1 MQNVFLNKLSL
12 NNLSLAQ
19 RKLLLV
25 SASGVLLLSGLALK
39 YVWSLEGVAYW
50 LLLAA
55 TVIAGAD
62 IAKRAVQGLGSK
74 QISIEL
80 LVTIAAVGAL
90 FIGEVWE
97 AAAVTFLFTFGAYL
111 EARTL
116 QSTRRALAGLL
127 DLAPE
132 VAIVLRDGEPVE
144 VSPWEV
150 APGET
155 VIVRPGTRLPVDG
168 EVLTGLAAVDE
179 SAITGEP
186 LAAEKSAGSL
196 VFAGTISQS
205 GLLQVRATGVGAD
218 TTLARIIQRVEQAQ
232 EAKAP
237 AQQFIE
243 RFASW
248 YTPAMLLF
256 SIAVWLVTRDLHLA
270 LTLLVISCPGA
281 LVISTPVSIVAGI
294 GRAASKG
301 ILIKGG
307 QDLER
312 AGRID
317 ALAFDKTGTLTRGQP
332 VLNTIVALQ
341 PEPVLAGAGATSA
354 AAGSWDSRQQEVLRW
369 AAGAEMGSEHPLAR
383 PILEASAG
391 LGAIG
396 FPDEFETITG
406 RGIRAV
412 VEGSS
417 VLVGTLGF
425 IAQQGVSVSDT
436 ARSQLAELQ
445 GQGQTAVG
453 VTRDGLLLG
462 LLGIQ
467 DQIRDSA
474 ASTVAALR
482 RQGVERLVMLTGD
495 NRRTAEAIA
504 TAAGITEVHAE
515 LLPEDKLE
523 QIQQLQHSGHTV
535 AMIGDGINDAPALA
549 AADVGIAMGAAGT
562 DVAIETADIALMT
575 DDLLKIPE
583 AIRLSRLTLRNIR
596 QNMLIALL
604 TVAGLL
610 AGVLMGEVHMA
621 GGMLIHQGSVFL
633 VILNAMRLLRA

>member
-1 MQNVFLNKLSL
+1 MLK
-12 NNLSLAQ
+12 NLSLAQ

-25 SASGVLLLSGLALK
+25 SLSGALLLAGLALM
-39 YVWSLEGVAYW
+39 YLWPAD
-50 LLLAA
+50 LLARTLLVTA
-55 TVIAGAD
+55 AVIAGAD
-62 IAKRAVQGLGSK
+62 IALRAVQGLGRK

-80 LVTIAAVGAL
+80 LVTVAAVGAL
-90 FIGEVWE
+90 FIGEVCE

-116 QSTRRALAGLL
+116 QSTRRALSDLL

-132 VAIVLRDGEPVE
+132 VAVVLRDGEPVE

-155 VIVRPGTRLPVDG
+155 VVVRPGTRLPVDG
-168 EVLTGLAAVDE
+168 EVLSGLAAVDE

-186 LAAEKSAGSL
+186 ITAEKSAGSL
-196 VFAGTISQS
+196 VYAGTISQS

-218 TTLARIIQRVEQAQ
+218 TTLARIIQRVEEAQ

-237 AQQFIE
+237 TQQFIE

-256 SIAVWLVTRDLHLA
+256 SIAVWLYTRDIHLA

-294 GRAASKG
+294 GRAAKKG

-307 QDLER
+307 EDLER
-312 AGRID
+312 AGRIN
-317 ALAFDKTGTLTRGQP
+317 ALAFDKTGTLTQGRP
-332 VLNTIVALQ
+332 VLSSIVALQ
-341 PEPVLAGAGATSA
+341 AEPVPAGAA
-354 AAGSWDSRQQEVLRW
+354 AAGAAAAAWSPAQQEVLRW
-369 AAGAEMGSEHPLAR
+369 AASAEMGSEHPLAR

-391 LGAIG
+391 LGALP
-396 FPDEFETITG
+396 FPEEFETVTG
-406 RGIRAV
+406 RGIRALV
-412 VEGSS
+412 DGSE

-425 IAQQGVSVSDT
+425 LNGRGVPVT
-436 ARSQLAELQ
+436 TGAEATLAELQ
-445 GQGQTAVG
+445 AAGQTAVG
-453 VTRDGLLLG
+453 VARDGKLLG
-462 LLGIQ
+462 LLAIQ
-467 DQIRDSA
+467 DTVRDTA
-474 ASTVAALR
+474 ASATAALR
-482 RQGVERLVMLTGD
+482 RLGISRLVMLTGD
-495 NRRTAEAIA
+495 NARTAQAIA
-504 TAAGITEVHAE
+504 DAAGITEVHAE
-515 LLPEDKLE
+515 LLPEEKLE
-523 QIQQLQHSGHTV
+523 HVHALQRDGHVV

-549 AADVGIAMGAAGT
+549 AADIGIAMGAAGT

-575 DDLLKIPE
+575 DDLLRIPE
-583 AIRLSRLTLRNIR
+583 AMRLSRLTLRNIR
-596 QNMLIALL
+596 QNTAIALL

-610 AGVLMGEVHMA
+610 AGVLLGEVHMA

-633 VILNAMRLLRA
+633 VILNAMRLMRA